1 MQPLSF
7 FLTFLSMVA
16 QLRTRHQKSVRIP
29 FRRIRMHCFRGVH
42 VGSIGLSGRNVGCCR
57 GVDIRVACTSLGRRA
72 VFHARWERSP
82 GCARPRYCYVLG
94 MGGTCSRF
102 SACEPR
108 SSVRSTP
115 RKVARGSLFVAACL
129 WLAKYG
135 LCRRPGGGKRKRVGS
150 VGFLVFCQKD

>member
-72 VFHARWERSP
+72 LFHARWERSP

-115 RKVARGSLFVAACL
+115 RKWLGAAYL
-129 WLAKYG
+129 WRLAYG
-135 LCRRPGGGKRKRVGS
+135 WRNTDCVGDPVEVKGNVS
-150 VGFLVFCQKD
+150 DPTAF